1 MQTHLGTVSVS
12 GDKGHSPPPEQ
23 EKEAPT
29 WGWLG
34 GVVGGGIHALL
45 LGRWEVGRQR
55 ALFTS
60 VSQLPLADNSLYANA
75 AFLGVA
81 HCDPLQNHLE
91 A

>member
-1 MQTHLGTVSVS
+1 MTRVILFPLSGKRRHL
-12 GDKGHSPPPEQ
+12 Q
-23 EKEAPT
+23 
-29 WGWLG
+29 
-34 GVVGGGIHALL
+34 GGIHALL

-60 VSQLPLADNSLYANA
+60 VSQLPLADNSPYATA

>member
-1 MQTHLGTVSVS
+1 M
-12 GDKGHSPPPEQ
+12 
-23 EKEAPT
+23 
-29 WGWLG
+29 
-34 GVVGGGIHALL
+34 VGGGIHALL

-81 HCDPLQNHLE
+81 HCDPLQNRLE